1 MVQWSG
7 TYLKKY
13 HEYARYLLE
22 EEEQL
27 SVLSQVQEDTEL
39 YSTELLSYIYN
50 RCIVFSCKYF
60 SWVCHPRNILTVEYF
75 PNYGMCDL
83 ELFLNLVTNLYVII
97 LFVLGV
103 VVKIK
108 RFPRNQPMLK

>member
-50 RCIVFSCKYF
+50 CCIVFSCKYF
-60 SWVCHPRNILTVEYF
+60 SWVCNTHEIFLLSNISQTTVLAYF
-75 PNYGMCDL
+75 ISNC
-83 ELFLNLVTNLYVII
+83 
-97 LFVLGV
+97 
-103 VVKIK
+103 
-108 RFPRNQPMLK
+108 R